1 MKKNYNFSKFCFN
14 RAKRTL
20 FVSTFFLFCGFCFAQ
35 QNETKIITLDDAVSL
50 ALENNISIKR
60 NQISLKTLERKNK
73 YSWNSVSPS
82 INASVNY
89 NQPLGEN
96 IDKNSVSAS
105 GSVSIRLSPS
115 VYTSIQSAK
124 LNYEMGKISYE
135 QAVKS
140 VELEVRNAFY
150 QMLYAKENLS
160 LLERNLETAKQRYN
174 LNLEKYQK
182 GQLSELDLLSAQYSY
197 ESLIPN
203 IEASQITMENDMSTF
218 KQLLGL
224 NQTESIELS
233 GSLDDFLSS
242 FDFTL
247 SFDINEIPS
256 MKNLN
261 YQIESAKNQLLAT
274 RFSAYGPSL
283 SFGFSAG
290 KDLKNTDSDFT
301 FSLSAGVSVP
311 LDGFLPWSSGAL
323 SITNQKATLED
334 LELQLENQ
342 KTTLEIQIQN
352 STKKIMQAQS
362 QLELL
367 EKNVDLAQ
375 KKYDMTQTAYSHGSK
390 DFLTLQDS
398 ANSLLNAKISLMS
411 QKITLL
417 NAVLSLENTLGIP
430 FGTLMDSES
439 K

>member
-1 MKKNYNFSKFCFN
+1 MKKKVHFI
-14 RAKRTL
+14 RARR
-20 FVSTFFLFCGFCFAQ
+20 TFFFSAVLFFCGFCFAQ
-35 QNETKIITLDDAVSL
+35 EKETKVITVEDAVSL

-60 NQISLKTLERKNK
+60 NQITLETLELKNK

-82 INASVNY
+82 ISASANY
-89 NQPLGEN
+89 NQPLGN
-96 IDKNSVSAS
+96 GKNDNYSLNAS

-203 IEASQITMENDMSTF
+203 IEASQITMENNMSTF

-301 FSLSAGVSVP
+301 FSLSAGVSIP

-323 SITNQKATLED
+323 SIANQKATLED
-334 LELQLENQ
+334 LKLQLENQ

-367 EKNVDLAQ
+367 EKNVDLA
-375 KKYDMTQTAYSHGSK
+375 
-390 DFLTLQDS
+390 
-398 ANSLLNAKISLMS
+398 
-411 QKITLL
+411 
-417 NAVLSLENTLGIP
+417 
-430 FGTLMDSES
+430 
-439 K
+439 

>member
-1 MKKNYNFSKFCFN
+1 MKKKLCFV
-14 RAKRTL
+14 RVRR
-20 FVSTFFLFCGFCFAQ
+20 TFFFSSILFFCGACFAH
-35 QNETKIITLDDAVSL
+35 QNETKIITVDDAVSL
-50 ALENNISIKR
+50 ALENNISIQR
-60 NQISLKTLERKNK
+60 NQLSLDTLERKNK

-82 INASVNY
+82 INASADFG
-89 NQPLGEN
+89 QPLGEGKSEN
-96 IDKNSVSAS
+96 YTLNAS

-140 VELEVRNAFY
+140 VELEVRNSFY

-203 IEASQITMENDMSTF
+203 IEASQITMENNMSTF
-218 KQLLGL
+218 KQMLGL
-224 NQTESIELS
+224 SQTDNIELS

-256 MKNLN
+256 IKNLN
-261 YQIESAKNQLLAT
+261 YQIKNAENQLLAT
-274 RFSAYGPSL
+274 RFSAYGPSV
-283 SFGFSAG
+283 SFGFTTR
-290 KDLKNTDSDFT
+290 KDLKNIENDFS
-301 FSLSAGVSVP
+301 FSLSAGISVP
-311 LDGFLPWSSGAL
+311 LDGFLPWSNGAL
-323 SITNQKATLED
+323 SVANQKNSLED
-334 LELQLENQ
+334 LKLQLENQ

-352 STKKIMQAQS
+352 FSKKIKQAQN

-367 EKNVDLAQ
+367 EKNVELAQ
-375 KKYDMTQTAYSHGSK
+375 KKFDMTQTAYNHGSK
-390 DFLTLQDS
+390 DFLTLQNAAD
-398 ANSLLNAKISLMS
+398 SLLNAKNSLMN

-430 FGTLMDSES
+430 FGTLMNEES

>member
-20 FVSTFFLFCGFCFAQ
+20 FVSTFLLFCGFCFAQ
-35 QNETKIITLDDAVSL
+35 QNETKIITVDDAVSL

-124 LNYEMGKISYE
+124 INYEMGKISYE

-174 LNLEKYQK
+174 LNREKYQK

-203 IEASQITMENDMSTF
+203 IEASQINMENNMSTF
-218 KQLLGL
+218 KQMLGL
-224 NQTESIELS
+224 DQTEKIELS

-256 MKNLN
+256 IKNLN
-261 YQIESAKNQLLAT
+261 FQIESAENQLLAT
-274 RFSAYGPSL
+274 RFSAYGPSANL
-283 SFGFSAG
+283 GFSAG
-290 KDLKNTDSDFT
+290 KDLKNIDSDFS
-301 FSLSAGVSVP
+301 FSLSAGVSIP

-323 SITNQKATLED
+323 SVANQKSSLED
-334 LELQLENQ
+334 LKLQLENQ
-342 KTTLEIQIQN
+342 KTTIEIQIQN
-352 STKKIMQAQS
+352 NSKKIMQAQS

-367 EKNVDLAQ
+367 EKNVELAQ
-375 KKYDMTQTAYSHGSK
+375 KKYDMTQTAYNHGSK
-390 DFLTLQDS
+390 DFLTLQNAADS
-398 ANSLLNAKISLMS
+398 LMNAKISLMS

-417 NAVLSLENTLGIP
+417 NTVLSLENTLGLP
-430 FGTLMDSES
+430 FGTLMNEES

>member
-1 MKKNYNFSKFCFN
+1 MKKKLHFV
-14 RAKRTL
+14 RARR
-20 FVSTFFLFCGFCFAQ
+20 TFFFSAVLFFCGFCFAQ
-35 QNETKIITLDDAVSL
+35 QKETRIITVDDAVSL

-60 NQISLKTLERKNK
+60 NQITLETLELKNK

-82 INASVNY
+82 INVSANY
-89 NQPLGEN
+89 NQPLGN
-96 IDKNSVSAS
+96 GKNDNYSLTAS

-283 SFGFSAG
+283 SLGFSAG
-290 KDLKNTDSDFT
+290 KDLKNTDSALT
-301 FSLSAGVSVP
+301 SSLSVGVSVP

-323 SITNQKATLED
+323 SI
-334 LELQLENQ
+334 
-342 KTTLEIQIQN
+342 
-352 STKKIMQAQS
+352 
-362 QLELL
+362 
-367 EKNVDLAQ
+367 
-375 KKYDMTQTAYSHGSK
+375 
-390 DFLTLQDS
+390 
-398 ANSLLNAKISLMS
+398 AN
-411 QKITLL
+411 
-417 NAVLSLENTLGIP
+417 
-430 FGTLMDSES
+430 
-439 K
+439 

>member
-1 MKKNYNFSKFCFN
+1 MKKNYNFAKFCFN

-35 QNETKIITLDDAVSL
+35 QNETKIITVDDAVSL

-82 INASVNY
+82 ITASVNY

-105 GSVSIRLSPS
+105 GSISIRLSPS

-124 LNYEMGKISYE
+124 INYEMGKISYE

-174 LNLEKYQK
+174 LNREKYQK

-203 IEASQITMENDMSTF
+203 IEASQITMENNMSTF
-218 KQLLGL
+218 KQMLGL
-224 NQTESIELS
+224 DQTEKIELS
-233 GSLDDFLSS
+233 GSLDDFLS
-242 FDFTL
+242 
-247 SFDINEIPS
+247 
-256 MKNLN
+256 
-261 YQIESAKNQLLAT
+261 
-274 RFSAYGPSL
+274 
-283 SFGFSAG
+283 
-290 KDLKNTDSDFT
+290 
-301 FSLSAGVSVP
+301 
-311 LDGFLPWSSGAL
+311 
-323 SITNQKATLED
+323 
-334 LELQLENQ
+334 
-342 KTTLEIQIQN
+342 
-352 STKKIMQAQS
+352 
-362 QLELL
+362 
-367 EKNVDLAQ
+367 
-375 KKYDMTQTAYSHGSK
+375 
-390 DFLTLQDS
+390 
-398 ANSLLNAKISLMS
+398 
-411 QKITLL
+411 
-417 NAVLSLENTLGIP
+417 
-430 FGTLMDSES
+430 
-439 K
+439 

>member
-1 MKKNYNFSKFCFN
+1 MKKKVHFV
-14 RAKRTL
+14 RARR
-20 FVSTFFLFCGFCFAQ
+20 TFFFSAVLFFCGFCFAQ
-35 QNETKIITLDDAVSL
+35 QKETKIITVDDAVSL

-60 NQISLKTLERKNK
+60 NQITLETLELKNK

-82 INASVNY
+82 INVSANY
-89 NQPLGEN
+89 NQPLGN
-96 IDKNSVSAS
+96 GKNDNYSLNAS

-174 LNLEKYQK
+174 LNLKKYQK

-283 SFGFSAG
+283 SLGFSAG

-311 LDGFLPWSSGAL
+311 LDGFLPWSSGAM
-323 SITNQKATLED
+323 SVENQKSSLED
-334 LELQLENQ
+334 LKLQLENQ

>member
-1 MKKNYNFSKFCFN
+1 MKKKVHFV
-14 RAKRTL
+14 RARR
-20 FVSTFFLFCGFCFAQ
+20 TFFFSAVLFFCGFCFAQ
-35 QNETKIITLDDAVSL
+35 EKETKVITVEDAVSL

-60 NQISLKTLERKNK
+60 NQITLETLELKNK

-82 INASVNY
+82 ISASANY
-89 NQPLGEN
+89 NQPLGN
-96 IDKNSVSAS
+96 GKNDNYSVNAS

-256 MKNLN
+256 IKNLD
-261 YQIESAKNQLLAT
+261 YQIKNAENQLLAT

-311 LDGFLPWSSGAL
+311 LDGFLPWSSGAM
-323 SITNQKATLED
+323 SVENQKSSLED
-334 LELQLENQ
+334 LKLQLENQ

>member
-1 MKKNYNFSKFCFN
+1 
-14 RAKRTL
+14 
-20 FVSTFFLFCGFCFAQ
+20 
-35 QNETKIITLDDAVSL
+35 
-50 ALENNISIKR
+50 
-60 NQISLKTLERKNK
+60 
-73 YSWNSVSPS
+73 
-82 INASVNY
+82 
-89 NQPLGEN
+89 
-96 IDKNSVSAS
+96 
-105 GSVSIRLSPS
+105 
-115 VYTSIQSAK
+115 
-124 LNYEMGKISYE
+124 
-135 QAVKS
+135 
-140 VELEVRNAFY
+140 
-150 QMLYAKENLS
+150 MLYAKENLS

-311 LDGFLPWSSGAL
+311 LDGFLPWSSGAM
-323 SITNQKATLED
+323 SVENQKSSLED
-334 LELQLENQ
+334 LKLQLENQ

-430 FGTLMDSES
+430 FGTLMNEES